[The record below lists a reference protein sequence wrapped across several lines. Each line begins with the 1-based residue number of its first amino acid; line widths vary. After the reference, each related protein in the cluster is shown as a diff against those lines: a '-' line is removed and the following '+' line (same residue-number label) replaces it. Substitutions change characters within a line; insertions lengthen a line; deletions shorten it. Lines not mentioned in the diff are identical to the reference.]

1 MQIKKIIDKYND
13 LSTVARAT
21 LWYTIANVLVKGVA
35 LLSTPI
41 FTRVMT
47 ESEYGTYSIF
57 QSWYGIIIIFT
68 SMNVFL
74 GGYSKGL
81 LKYKSDIDSYTSSS
95 LAMTTFITCCWG
107 VIYLT
112 NIPFW
117 TNIFNLPPQMMV
129 AMFVELLL
137 MPAYELWSS
146 KSRFEYKYKLVVIAS
161 VWMSLLSIIIGVI
174 TVMSSSHRV
183 AARIEADVFAKA
195 TIALP
200 LFILLLAKGKTLFSK
215 KFWKYNFLF
224 NLPLVPHYLSN
235 YALNQSDQL
244 MISRMI
250 GNAQA
255 AYYSVA
261 YTIASMMNLVIT
273 AINNALVPYI
283 YQSIDAGEHK
293 EIKKT
298 TYPTF
303 FIVAVMCI
311 VTMAF
316 APELITIFAGK
327 NYAQATYVVPPVAT
341 SIYFIFLYGM
351 FSTIEYYYQKTVRI
365 AVATIIAAVLNI
377 GLNFICIRAFG
388 YYAAGYTTLVSY
400 MLLAFLHYR
409 FYRSVLKEEM
419 DTDENVYDMKAIIL
433 SGALVLS
440 VMFIMILT
448 YKVIW
453 LRYGVI
459 LIICTVGYIKRKDLK
474 EILITVKEKK
484 AE

>member
-1 MQIKKIIDKYND
+1 MKRILDKYNN

-21 LWYTIANVLVKGVA
+21 LWYTVANVLVKGVA

-68 SMNVFL
+68 SLNLFL

-81 LKYKSDIDSYTSSS
+81 LKYKDEIDAYTSSS

-107 VIYLT
+107 IIYLT

-117 TNIFNLPPQMMV
+117 TNIFNLSPSMMT
-129 AMFVELLL
+129 AMFIELLL

-146 KSRFEYKYKLVVIAS
+146 KSRFEYKYRMVVFAS
-161 VWMSLLSIIIGVI
+161 VWMSLLSITVGVI
-174 TVMSSSHRV
+174 TVMTNSQRV
-183 AARIEADVFAKA
+183 LARVNADVFAKA

-200 LFILLLAKGKTLFSK
+200 LFLLLFAKGKVLFNK

-224 NLPLVPHYLSN
+224 NIPLVPHYLSN

-261 YTIASMMNLVIT
+261 YTIATMMNLVIT

-283 YQSIDAGEHK
+283 YQSINAGECK
-293 EIKKT
+293 KIKKT
-298 TYPTF
+298 TFPTF

-327 NYAQATYVVPPVAT
+327 NYAQAIYVIPPVAA

-365 AVATIIAAVLNI
+365 AVATVAAAVLNI

-388 YYAAGYTTLVSY
+388 YYAAGYTTLISY
-400 MLLAFLHYR
+400 MLLAFLHYC

-459 LIICTVGYIKRKDLK
+459 LIICMVGYIKRKDLK
-474 EILITVKEKK
+474 EILSTVKEEKVK
-484 AE
+484 

>member
-1 MQIKKIIDKYND
+1 MKKILDKYNN
-13 LSTVARAT
+13 LPIVARAT

-41 FTRVMT
+41 FTRVMA

-57 QSWYGIIIIFT
+57 QSWYGIIVIFT
-68 SMNVFL
+68 SMNLFL

-81 LKYKSDIDSYTSSS
+81 LKYKDEVDAYTSSS

-107 VIYLT
+107 IIYLI
-112 NIPFW
+112 NVPFW
-117 TNIFNLPPQMMV
+117 TNIFNLSPSMMA
-129 AMFVELLL
+129 AMFIELLL
-137 MPAYELWSS
+137 LPAYELWSS
-146 KSRFEYKYKLVVIAS
+146 KSRFEYKYRMVVFVS
-161 VWMSLLSIIIGVI
+161 VWMSLLSITIGVI
-174 TVMSSSHRV
+174 AVMTNTNRV
-183 AARIEADVFAKA
+183 AARVDADVFAKA
-195 TIALP
+195 TVALP
-200 LFILLLAKGKTLFSK
+200 LFILLLVKGKTLFSK

-261 YTIASMMNLVIT
+261 YTIATMMNLVIT
-273 AINNALVPYI
+273 AINNALVPYV
-283 YQSIDAGEHK
+283 YQSINAGKRE

-298 TYPTF
+298 TSPTF

-327 NYAQATYVVPPVAT
+327 NYAQATYIVPPVAA

-409 FYRSVLKEEM
+409 FYRRVLKEEM

-459 LIICTVGYIKRKDLK
+459 LIICMVGYIKRKDLK

>member
-1 MQIKKIIDKYND
+1 MRKILAKYNT
-13 LSTVARAT
+13 LTTVAKAT
-21 LWYTIANVLVKGVA
+21 LWYTISNILVKGVA

-57 QSWYGIIIIFT
+57 QSWFNIIIIFT
-68 SMNVFL
+68 SLNIFL
-74 GGYSKGL
+74 GGYSKGI
-81 LKYKSDIDSYTSSS
+81 LKYKDEIDEYTSSS
-95 LAMTTFITCCWG
+95 LAMIAFITCCWG
-107 VIYLT
+107 VIYLV
-112 NIPFW
+112 NVPFW
-117 TNIFNLPPQMMV
+117 TNFLKLTPRMMA
-129 AMFVELLL
+129 AMFVELLTL
-137 MPAYELWSS
+137 PAYELWES
-146 KSRFEYKYKLVVIAS
+146 KARFAYKYRIVVFAS
-161 VWMSLLSIIIGVI
+161 IWTSLLSIVLGVVAV
-174 TVMSSSHRV
+174 TMSSNRV
-183 AARIEADVFAKA
+183 MARIDTDIFAKA
-195 TIALP
+195 TVALP
-200 LFILLLAKGKTLFSK
+200 LFIFLLIKGRTLFNK

-224 NLPLVPHYLSN
+224 NIPLIPHYLSN

-244 MISRMI
+244 MISRMV

-261 YTIASMMNLVIT
+261 YTIAAMMNLVIT
-273 AINNALVPYI
+273 AINNALIPYI
-283 YQSIDAGEHK
+283 YQSINAGECK
-293 EIKKT
+293 KIKKT
-298 TYPTF
+298 TSPTF

-327 NYAQATYVVPPVAT
+327 NYAQAIYVVPPVAA

-365 AVATIIAAVLNI
+365 AVATVAAAVLNI

-388 YYAAGYTTLVSY
+388 YYAAGYTTLISY
-400 MLLAFLHYR
+400 MLLAFLHYC

-448 YKVIW
+448 YKIIW

-459 LIICTVGYIKRKDLK
+459 LIICMVGYIKRKDLK
-474 EILITVKEKK
+474 EILSTVKEKK
-484 AE
+484 